1 MQTGQTRN
9 WIAKWHERK
18 SGLLDQLVVD
28 GPITREH
35 VFLHFPS
42 VLPSYGNF
50 HKELQTFFVVF
61 IK

>member
-1 MQTGQTRN
+1 MR
-9 WIAKWHERK
+9 E

-35 VFLHFPS
+35 VFLHFLS
-42 VLPSYGNF
+42 ILPSYGNF